1 MKHMQDP
8 PSVQID
14 GRHLTI
20 DDVHTIARDQMKV
33 SISQEAIERVERS
46 AETVRRVAAAEA
58 PVYGVN
64 TGFGIF
70 SDRRIDADKS
80 ASLSRNLV
88 LSHAISIGEPF
99 PIDVV
104 RAAMAIRANTFA
116 CGYSG
121 VRTII
126 IETLLKMLNREVT
139 PFIPCQGS
147 LGSSGDLTPLANM
160 ALVFSYH
167 PLEEQKHSGR
177 AWFQGDL
184 IDGEKAMALAG
195 IDRIVLGPKEGLAI
209 TNGATFSAAILSLAC
224 IDIQRVL
231 LSAEIS
237 AAMVLESLL
246 GASNAFDLR
255 LHDARPHPGQV
266 AVARRIRALTSGSD
280 MIDSDNRVQDA
291 YSLRCTPQVLGPAWE
306 TLHFTTDIVSRE
318 INSATDN
325 PLIFGDDTVS
335 GGNFHGEPLGLA
347 ADYLK
352 ISLTNIASMAERRI
366 YRLTDA
372 HTSAGLPP
380 MLVSCKEEAGL
391 HSGFMMLQYVAA
403 SLALENQTLATPDTI
418 HSLPTS
424 AGQEDF
430 NANST
435 TAARHLTQ
443 ILSNLTKVLAIELLS
458 STRAIDLRL
467 KDKPDLK
474 LAKGTSLVHQFVRDK
489 IPFHGADRPI
499 TNEIELLANDIL
511 SGELFEAVADE
522 LGDTFDTA

>member
-1 MKHMQDP
+1 MKHTLDS
-8 PSVQID
+8 PSLQLD
-14 GRHLTI
+14 GMHLTI
-20 DDVHTIARDQMKV
+20 GDVHAIARNHLKV
-33 SISQEAIERVERS
+33 SISPESVERVERS
-46 AETVRRVAAAEA
+46 AETVRQVAAADV

-64 TGFGIF
+64 TGYGIF
-70 SDRRIDADKS
+70 SDRRIDADQS

-88 LSHAISIGEPF
+88 LSHAICVGQPF
-99 PIDVV
+99 PTDIV

-121 VRTII
+121 VRPII
-126 IETLLKMLNREVT
+126 IETLLEMLNREVA
-139 PFIPCQGS
+139 PYIPCQGS

-160 ALVFSYH
+160 ALVFTRH
-167 PLEEQKHSGR
+167 PLEDQKYTGR
-177 AWFQGDL
+177 AWYKGEL
-184 IDGEKAMALAG
+184 LDGEKAMASAG
-195 IDRIVLGPKEGLAI
+195 IDRIILGPKEGLAI

-224 IDIQRVL
+224 IDIQRAL
-231 LSAEIS
+231 LSAEITAS
-237 AAMVLESLL
+237 MVLEALL
-246 GASNAFDLR
+246 GVSDAFDPR

-266 AVARRIRALTSGSD
+266 AVARRIRALTSGSG

-291 YSLRCTPQVLGPAWE
+291 YSLRCTPQVLGPTWE
-306 TLHFTTDIVSRE
+306 TLDFVHDIVSRE

-380 MLVSCKEEAGL
+380 MLVSCNEEAGL

-403 SLALENQTLATPDTI
+403 SLALENQTLSTPDSI

-443 ILSNLTKVLAIELLS
+443 ILSNLANVLAIELLS
-458 STRAIDLRL
+458 STRAIDLRH
-467 KDKPDLK
+467 KENPNLK
-474 LAKGTSLVHQFVRDK
+474 LGKGTSVVHQFVRNK
-489 IPFHGADRPI
+489 IPFHGADRSI
-499 TNEIELLANDIL
+499 TYEIELLANDIL
-511 SGELFEAVADE
+511 SGALIEAVTDV
-522 LGDTFDTA
+522 LGDTFAPA